1 MKRFQFP
8 LRSVSLLRAH
18 REMVARESLASSMR
32 ACACAEERLG
42 AVLGRM
48 AEMER
53 MRSAGRETRF
63 KPSDEVA
70 FIMAYRREIAAAA
83 EARRLLTAAI
93 AEVEAR
99 RKACVEANRQVKVV
113 SRLEAFALANHRLGV
128 SRAEQA
134 EFDEVAG
141 RRAARRRH
149 SLT

>member
-8 LRSVSLLRAH
+8 LRSVALLRAH
-18 REMVARESLASSMR
+18 REMAARESLASSMR
-32 ACACAEERLG
+32 ACAAAEERLG

-53 MRSAGRETRF
+53 MRSAGRQVRF
-63 KPSDEVA
+63 KPADEVA
-70 FIMAYRREIAAAA
+70 FVMAYRRECAAAA
-83 EARRLLTAAI
+83 EARRVLTAAI

-99 RKACVEANRQVKVV
+99 RRACVEANRQVKVV
-113 SRLEAFALANHRLGV
+113 SRLESIAVANHRLGV

-134 EFDEVAG
+134 EFDEAAG

-149 SLT
+149 ILT